1 MGPSASNRSLFPHLS
16 PHMVPHISGSPVVPL
31 LLFLR
36 QSVNHIGILEL
47 SYQAIDGL
55 EKFYDF
61 VVLERPL

>member
-16 PHMVPHISGSPVVPL
+16 PHMVPNISDSPVVPL

-55 EKFYDF
+55 EKFYDL